1 MIKEISKFP
10 AISGLVWIGT
20 KIEETFVES
29 KSDNCNCNIPFFC
42 ESTMRKILPIFYTF
56 PFVLVSS
63 KMKKD
68 FKHTVFIATYH
79 LH

>member
-20 KIEETFVES
+20 KIEEKFVES
-29 KSDNCNCNIPFFC
+29 KSDNCNCNIPFFLWKYN
-42 ESTMRKILPIFYTF
+42 EEDSPNFYTF